1 MHPAGL
7 YNVYNYKNQRKYIGH
22 ISSFNAAE
30 QNIEH
35 LYSNALRRIFS
46 KDLSLD
52 ITMNILDQITQDYK
66 KNDVR

>member
-35 LYSNALRRIFS
+35 CTPMLCAVYFQ
-46 KDLSLD
+46 K
-52 ITMNILDQITQDYK
+52 T
-66 KNDVR
+66 